1 MTVATNHDPSPVS
14 HTPRARPGIWAG
26 LFAMNLAII
35 AVLMITGALEGA
47 TPWILF
53 ALNFLLLIPMIRSA
67 KALQE
72 QKGAMSPALRSYN
85 RRFLI
90 FAFLYMAVMLGS
102 SALHDHVAPSS
113 PAIWLLAVAP
123 LLPIFGMIATM
134 ARYLRE
140 ETDEFL
146 RHRAVNA
153 ALIGLALV
161 LIVGTSWGFLE
172 MFGLVPHVWT
182 WAVFPL
188 WAIGLGIGT
197 LFNRLPAGEE

>member
-1 MTVATNHDPSPVS
+1 MLMTNNDPASS
-14 HTPRARPGIWAG
+14 ADTPRARPGIWAG
-26 LFAMNLAII
+26 LFGVNGAII

-53 ALNFLLLIPMIRSA
+53 ALNFLLLMPMMRSA
-67 KALQE
+67 RTLQE

-85 RRFLI
+85 RRFLV
-90 FAFLYMAVMLGS
+90 FAFLYMIVMLGS
-102 SALHDHVAPSS
+102 SALHDSAAPDS
-113 PAIWLLAVAP
+113 PLLWLLAAAP
-123 LLPIFGMIATM
+123 LVPIFGMIATM

-153 ALIGLALV
+153 ALTGLALV
-161 LIVGTSWGFLE
+161 LIIGTSWGFLE